1 MVTQLIT
8 VNEAGLV
15 TVEEAARLSQILPR
29 WTRWR
34 NTAIVAK
41 GVGTAAM
48 DKAAGWSQG
57 PLLWTRL
64 RDVRIW
70 EVSSKRLQNAAGTP

>member
-1 MVTQLIT
+1 MVTQPVA

-15 TVEEAARLSQILPR
+15 TVEEAARRLQILPR
-29 WTRWR
+29 WTRR
-34 NTAIVAK
+34 RDTAIADK
-41 GVGTAAM
+41 GVGPAAV

-64 RDVRIW
+64 RDIRIW
-70 EVSSKRLQNAAGTP
+70 EVS

>member
-1 MVTQLIT
+1 MVTQPVA

-15 TVEEAARLSQILPR
+15 TVEEAARRSQILPW
-29 WTRWR
+29 WTRR
-34 NTAIVAK
+34 RDTAIADK
-41 GVGTAAM
+41 GVGPAAV

-64 RDVRIW
+64 RDIRIW
-70 EVSSKRLQNAAGTP
+70 EVS